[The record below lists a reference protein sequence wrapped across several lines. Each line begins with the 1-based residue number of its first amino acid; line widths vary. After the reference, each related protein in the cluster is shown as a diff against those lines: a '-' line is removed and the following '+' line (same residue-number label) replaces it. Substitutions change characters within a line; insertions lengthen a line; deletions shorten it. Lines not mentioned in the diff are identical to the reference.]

1 MRLHSEIHVRAAQS
15 DDLASIV
22 RLDRLAF
29 APQRTDSEIQ
39 TEWFGEGLDGPNR
52 WFFVAVERVANQAI
66 GAYVQ
71 LDLSLTFTQVEYPLV
86 GIAAV
91 SVAPHYRGRGI
102 AQQMLEHALETGRS
116 QRCPLM
122 MLYPFQHG
130 FYRKL
135 GWAWVG
141 QTMQYRV
148 AARHLPSYP
157 ERAKIQP
164 YDPATQA
171 NSLYTAY
178 QTAAIAQ
185 NGWLKRSPHQ
195 WEQRLRARAGQEVY
209 CYLEDQ
215 VVEGYIIFQFAV
227 VAGQLS
233 AIVQEWVATT
243 PSAYR
248 GILGFLSHLRDQVAV
263 VIWNTYRDDP
273 FPHLLKEQRSAE
285 ILQPAPFEFGLTHAF
300 GQVGGGFMWR
310 LVDVGAAFERRSLQ
324 AHSPFV
330 ARFQIEDTVLG
341 HQSITFEF
349 AENKVH
355 QTSTS
360 PQTTI
365 ALSIEHLTQLFAGFR
380 RSQDLMWTGEIA
392 IEGDRAVLP
401 QLDAALATGDPFCWD
416 FF

>member
-1 MRLHSEIHVRAAQS
+1 MRSDSEIHVRAAQS
-15 DDLASIV
+15 DDLAAIV

-29 APQRTDSEIQ
+29 APQRTDAEIQ
-39 TEWFGEGLDGPNR
+39 TEWFGEGLDAPNR
-52 WFFVAVERVANQAI
+52 RFFVAAERVADRPI

-71 LDLSLTFTQVEYPLV
+71 LDLSLRLTQVECPLI

-91 SVAPHYRGRGI
+91 SVAPHYRGRGV

-116 QRCPLM
+116 QHCPLM

-164 YDPATQA
+164 YDPATHA
-171 NSLYTAY
+171 ESLYAVY
-178 QTAAIAQ
+178 DSAAIAQ
-185 NGWLKRSPHQ
+185 NGWLKRSPRH
-195 WEQRLRARAGQEVY
+195 WEQRLRVRAGQEVY
-209 CYLEDQ
+209 CYVEDE
-215 VVEGYIIFQFAV
+215 VVEGYVIFQFATV
-227 VAGQLS
+227 GGQLS
-233 AIVQEWVATT
+233 ALVQEWVAVT
-243 PSAYR
+243 PTAYR

-285 ILQPAPFEFGLTHAF
+285 SLQPASFEFGLTHSF

-324 AHSPFV
+324 PHTPFAV
-330 ARFQIEDTVLG
+330 MFQIQDAVLG
-341 HQSITFEF
+341 NQSIALEF
-349 AENKVH
+349 AEGKAH
-355 QTSTS
+355 QASTS

-365 ALSIEHLTQLFAGFR
+365 TLSIEHLTELFAGFR
-380 RSQDLMWTGEIA
+380 SAQNLTWLGEIEV
-392 IEGDRAVLP
+392 EGDRAILA
-401 QLDAALATGDPFCWD
+401 QLDAALATVAPFCWD